1 MDNELLKSVHLVA
14 ELSNSG
20 TVYAADDVF
29 STVVGYNASEVD
41 GVMGLSD
48 LNTGELITRINNK
61 TLAKALRFEFTDE
74 AVSVLVGIIVTA
86 GSSLLGVSRAVQ
98 SKVASAVQDMIGIT
112 LAAVNIQI
120 SDVRSR

>member
-1 MDNELLKSVHLVA
+1 MDNELLKSVHVVA

-29 STVVGYNASEVD
+29 ATIVGLNASDVD
-41 GVMGLSD
+41 GVLGLSD
-48 LNTGELITRINNK
+48 LNTGELITKINNK
-61 TLAKALRFEFTDE
+61 SLGKALRFDFAEN

-86 GSSLLGVSRAVQ
+86 GSNLLGVSRAVQ
-98 SKVASAVQDMIGIT
+98 NKVASAVQDMIGIT